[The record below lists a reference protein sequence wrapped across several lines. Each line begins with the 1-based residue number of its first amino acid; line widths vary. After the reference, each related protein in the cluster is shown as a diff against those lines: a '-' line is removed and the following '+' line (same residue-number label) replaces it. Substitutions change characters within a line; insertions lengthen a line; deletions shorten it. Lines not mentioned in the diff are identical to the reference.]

1 MTKTKK
7 ILATVAALGAMTVG
21 GFALAAPADG
31 PRRGSDVPPCVE
43 RSVSAADWAAA
54 RYESLGE
61 MLTLT
66 DAQKPLWKAY
76 VDARMARFAEAPRDV
91 KPAVDVQDRLERRA
105 ERLAAR
111 ADRVKKIARG
121 FAKDGPDFR
130 RDRDDRPLP
139 PHLRDRDDRP
149 FPPHHRMMPHHPYGP
164 GFDCPWR

>member
-43 RSVSAADWAAA
+43 RSFSASDWAAA

-111 ADRVKKIARG
+111 APN
-121 FAKDGPDFR
+121 F
-130 RDRDDRPLP
+130 
-139 PHLRDRDDRP
+139 
-149 FPPHHRMMPHHPYGP
+149 
-164 GFDCPWR
+164 

>member
-43 RSVSAADWAAA
+43 RSVSATDWAAA

-66 DAQKPLWKAY
+66 DAQKPL
-76 VDARMARFAEAPRDV
+76 
-91 KPAVDVQDRLERRA
+91 
-105 ERLAAR
+105 
-111 ADRVKKIARG
+111 
-121 FAKDGPDFR
+121 
-130 RDRDDRPLP
+130 
-139 PHLRDRDDRP
+139 
-149 FPPHHRMMPHHPYGP
+149 
-164 GFDCPWR
+164 